1 MRWRRWMAVEDGCE
15 WLPLIRVSREAPWC
29 GAAYLRT
36 ASGTGPTAAQQ
47 THGKNHLDQKDN
59 IREKTGMFISE

>member
-29 GAAYLRT
+29 GATYSRT
-36 ASGTGPTAAQQ
+36 ASESRPRQRVRIYR
-47 THGKNHLDQKDN
+47 LLV
-59 IREKTGMFISE
+59 IRRFRGLSMVYGGWG